1 MHSNTIIKESGVKMT
16 TSANFDKFI
25 SEYEKQLADVIVKY
39 PAEYGYPVTEVPVVV
54 GKMKV
59 AFIRKSYN
67 KNERAIKATCK
78 ALKIGY
84 TYRDIDTFLGYN
96 EI

>member
-1 MHSNTIIKESGVKMT
+1 MN
-16 TSANFDKFI
+16 TSANFDRFI
-25 SEYEKQLADVIVKY
+25 TEYEKQLAVAIQKY
-39 PAEYGYPVTEVPVVV
+39 PVEYGYPVTEVPTVV

-67 KNERAIKATCK
+67 KDGRAIKATCK
-78 ALKIGY
+78 ALNIGY

>member
-1 MHSNTIIKESGVKMT
+1 MN
-16 TSANFDKFI
+16 TSANFDRFI
-25 SEYEKQLADVIVKY
+25 SEYERQLQTAIVKY
-39 PAEYGYPVTEVPVVV
+39 PVEYGYPVTEVPTVV
-54 GKMKV
+54 GKMKT

-67 KNERAIKATCK
+67 KDGRAIKATCK
-78 ALKIGY
+78 VMGIGY

>member
-1 MHSNTIIKESGVKMT
+1 MT
-16 TSANFDKFI
+16 TSENFDRFLT
-25 SEYEKQLADVIVKY
+25 EYTKQLTSIVKNY
-39 PAEYGYPVTEVPVVV
+39 PEKYAYPLTEVPNVIS
-54 GKMKV
+54 KMKV

-67 KNERAIKATCK
+67 KDGAAIKATCK
-78 ALKIGY
+78 ALKIGC